1 MEHEFIALK
10 GYLRDILS
18 AIEATKKYQPAWIA
32 ENLKANLN
40 PKFRFGADGRA
51 ELVFGIDEP
60 FELELNFTDSSKQHK
75 RHILQVLQAKFEEK
89 SQELKE
95 LRKSHKPSSKD
106 L

>member
-1 MEHEFIALK
+1 MEKEVKELK
-10 GYLRDILS
+10 DYLKDILS

-60 FELELNFTDSSKQHK
+60 FELELNFTDSGKHHK
-75 RHILQVLQAKFEEK
+75 RHILQVLQVKFEEK
-89 SQELKE
+89 S
-95 LRKSHKPSSKD
+95 
-106 L
+106 